1 MLKKLSISIL
11 ILAIF
16 LVACSS
22 AITDVPTETSAEPI
36 ETVEN
41 TGVGGTA
48 QPTLPLVSP
57 TSEGVQAVESS
68 ESNCTV
74 VSHQPTPGPTEQSL
88 VPPVG
93 NGDWTYGPDDAA
105 VTFIEYGDFQ

>member
-1 MLKKLSISIL
+1 MV

-22 AITDVPTETSAEPI
+22 ASTDVSTETSSEPI
-36 ETVEN
+36 ETADN
-41 TGVGGTA
+41 TGVEGTT
-48 QPTLPLVSP
+48 QPSLPVASP
-57 TSEGVQAVESS
+57 TSETDQAVESF
-68 ESNCTV
+68 EVNCTV

-88 VPPVG
+88 FPPVSDA
-93 NGDWTYGPDDAA
+93 DWTYGPDDAA

>member
-1 MLKKLSISIL
+1 MLKKFSISMV

-22 AITDVPTETSAEPI
+22 SSTKVPTETSAEPI
-36 ETVEN
+36 ETAEN
-41 TGVGGTA
+41 TGVEGTA
-48 QPTLPLVSP
+48 KPTLPLASP
-57 TSEGVQAVESS
+57 TSGTDQAVESS
-68 ESNCTV
+68 EANCTV